1 MKSDYAVFVWIDDRS
16 SGYMAFT
23 HPSKNLSAA
32 KKEYNAAIR
41 FAKQM
46 ELIYRIELV
55 EYPRVGDRTQI
66 IIESQ
71 RSQNMNMIYLIYSWS
86 EGDENGNNQEKEIC
100 GFKKTEEEA
109 KKYCDEN
116 WRCFWEYCSEIE

>member
-1 MKSDYAVFVWIDDRS
+1 MKSNYAVFVWIDDRS
-16 SGYMAFT
+16 NGYMAFT
-23 HPSKNLSAA
+23 HPSKNLSSA

-55 EYPRVGDRTQI
+55 EYPRTGERTQI

-71 RSQNMNMIYLIYSWS
+71 RS
-86 EGDENGNNQEKEIC
+86 
-100 GFKKTEEEA
+100 
-109 KKYCDEN
+109 
-116 WRCFWEYCSEIE
+116 

>member
-1 MKSDYAVFVWIDDRS
+1 MKSNYAVFVWID
-16 SGYMAFT
+16 SGQCCEHMAFT

-71 RSQNMNMIYLIYSWS
+71 RS
-86 EGDENGNNQEKEIC
+86 
-100 GFKKTEEEA
+100 
-109 KKYCDEN
+109 
-116 WRCFWEYCSEIE
+116 

>member
-1 MKSDYAVFVWIDDRS
+1 
-16 SGYMAFT
+16 MAFT
-23 HPSKNLSAA
+23 HPSKNLSSA

-55 EYPRVGDRTQI
+55 EYPRTGERTQI

-71 RSQNMNMIYLIYSWS
+71 RS
-86 EGDENGNNQEKEIC
+86 
-100 GFKKTEEEA
+100 
-109 KKYCDEN
+109 
-116 WRCFWEYCSEIE
+116 